1 MRNRLVKNLL
11 NTLSNFASMSKNKT
25 RNKPRK
31 PSLQNLPIQ
40 AVRVQGLNKDM
51 HNSLLRLRLSGLNGK
66 DLGILVSCFGQGWLL
81 TESMSNGENLKVR
94 FEKGVAD
101 LVQVV
106 RDKENNPPQSN
117 FDTLVELIELTISIV
132 KVSTQNEYAV
142 ACKKLETAR
151 AVEFVDQFLIELT
164 NAKLLELSDH

>member
-1 MRNRLVKNLL
+1 MVQ
-11 NTLSNFASMSKNKT
+11 
-25 RNKPRK
+25 
-31 PSLQNLPIQ
+31 SLDQ
-40 AVRVQGLNKDM
+40 DM

-66 DLGILVSCFGQGWLL
+66 DLGILVACFGQGWLL
-81 TESMSNGENLKVR
+81 TESMSNGENLKAR

-106 RDKENNPPQSN
+106 RDKENKLPQSN

-142 ACKKLETAR
+142 ACKKLESVG
-151 AVEFVDQFLIELT
+151 AVEFVDNFLLEMAK
-164 NAKLLELSDH
+164 AKLPEVVD